1 MNIGLYFGTFD
12 PIHRGHINIVNF
24 LIDNC
29 LVEKVW
35 FVVTPENPDKI
46 SNNLTDFIHRYEM
59 VKIEVKDNNNLLAS
73 DVELKLERPNYTINS
88 LRYISNA
95 FPDNNFSLI
104 IGEDN
109 FVNFK
114 KWKDYKEIM
123 NNFKIYVYPRKT
135 RLKRDM
141 KLLMSNNIEMIE
153 APLIDLSSTNI
164 RNIINDKNYAK
175 QFISDSIYKYI
186 TTNNLYKSNK
196 VL

>member
-1 MNIGLYFGTFD
+1 M
-12 PIHRGHINIVNF
+12 
-24 LIDNC
+24 
-29 LVEKVW
+29 
-35 FVVTPENPDKI
+35 
-46 SNNLTDFIHRYEM
+46 
-59 VKIEVKDNNNLLAS
+59 
-73 DVELKLERPNYTINS
+73 ELKLERPNYTINS

-114 KWKDYKEIM
+114 KWKNYKEIM

>member
-12 PIHRGHINIVNF
+12 PIHFGHINIANF
-24 LIDNC
+24 LVNND

-35 FVVTPENPDKI
+35 FVVTPQNPVKS
-46 SNNLTDFIHRYEM
+46 SNNLIDFMHRYEM
-59 VKIEVKDNNNLLAS
+59 VKIQVKDNNNLLAS
-73 DVELKLERPNYTINS
+73 DIELNLKRPNYTINS
-88 LRYISNA
+88 LRYISKTY
-95 FPDNNFSLI
+95 PNNSFSLI

-141 KLLMSNNIEMIE
+141 KLLISNNIEMIE

-164 RNIINDKNYAK
+164 RNIVNDKNYAK